1 MPSTFLLWP
10 HLLLFQELPNTRRNR
25 VACKANT
32 QEQRSRPKNNLPKK
46 QSSTYWKQRLP
57 LHIGNNLPKKQSS
70 TYPICVTG
78 RTDGR
83 TEAGRT
89 NSQTDGRTVYTA
101 YTYIYIYINKETI
114 YIYIYIYICIYIY
127 IYIYIHI
134 YTYRGPRKA
143 NKYKPTPD
151 SICPHLPPSQELPN
165 TTCNRAAQPST
176 VKQTSPP
183 RNKTR
188 KEEVITNTGAED
200 DGQQLGEGRAN
211 RLQPDKKTVE

>member
-1 MPSTFLLWP
+1 M
-10 HLLLFQELPNTRRNR
+10 
-25 VACKANT
+25 
-32 QEQRSRPKNNLPKK
+32 
-46 QSSTYWKQRLP
+46 
-57 LHIGNNLPKKQSS
+57 
-70 TYPICVTG
+70 
-78 RTDGR
+78 
-83 TEAGRT
+83 
-89 NSQTDGRTVYTA
+89 
-101 YTYIYIYINKETI
+101 YIYIYI
-114 YIYIYIYICIYIY
+114 
-127 IYIYIHI
+127 IYIHI

-211 RLQPDKKTVE
+211 RLQPGKRTWSSQTCLEGSPESIFQKSPEFYLLRRAMGTHSQPPRQ